1 MTSNLPAP
9 ATVDQE
15 YLAAILAELRTINE
29 RLAAL
34 MGQGQPE
41 PPPAGEVV
49 LREQA
54 KRKGSK

>member
-1 MTSNLPAP
+1 MTDQLPPP
-9 ATVDQE
+9 ATVDQL
-15 YLAAILAELRTINE
+15 YLAAILAELRTTNE

-49 LREQA
+49 LREP
-54 KRKGSK
+54 KRKRSK